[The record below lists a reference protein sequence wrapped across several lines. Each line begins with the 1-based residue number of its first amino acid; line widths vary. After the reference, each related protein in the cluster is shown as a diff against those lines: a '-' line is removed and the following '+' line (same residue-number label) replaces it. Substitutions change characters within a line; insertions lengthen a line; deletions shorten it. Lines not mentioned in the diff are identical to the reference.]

1 MRVAGIYK
9 TTCVTDKTLIAH
21 VARLWVMK
29 PSIQRPCHLCHLIVR
44 DILKHLECDC
54 NYTRP
59 IVNWFLAYIHS
70 NIGIDT
76 FVEFAF
82 CSKEALVTKMLTIS
96 LESEVSAEQHAF
108 IANSC
113 FVDKRIKFYS
123 QNTNLLPSKPKS
135 SFRHLKQ
142 GIQEFHR
149 KYVLVPADKAANNVV
164 VVCRLHYVNTLKQE
178 LDGTRAYLETDTD
191 EVSVVNAHLNDLPVK
206 FSVYVNEGQDK
217 LPTMYWLPKLHKRP
231 YKARFIANSSSCTTT
246 ELSKLLTSCLTAIK
260 SHVIRYCET
269 VYETSNKNW
278 FWSIKNS
285 GEVLSKLKCRG
296 FRATSLSTYDF
307 STLYTTLPHNLI
319 KEKLLD
325 LIEWTFKRALKNY
338 GSLYL
343 ACNDR
348 KAFFTSSDQSRYTL
362 WSCQNV
368 CDALSYL
375 LDNIYIRFG
384 TKLYRQIVGIPMG
397 TNCAPLVAD
406 LFLYCYERDFMDSL
420 NHDNQADVIEAFNST
435 SRYLDDLLNI
445 DNPYFEGNVNQIYP
459 PELQL
464 NKANITDTEA
474 PFLDLHLSVANGF
487 VSSKIYDK
495 RDDFDFDI
503 VNFPFLDG
511 DVPRRASYGVYISQ
525 LIRFARVCNH
535 VTDFNARNK
544 CLTAKLLQQGYRYH
558 KLRKTFSKFYRRHY
572 ELISKYNVGLKTLLS
587 EGLSEP
593 EFYGD
598 LVYKFKKLKGIND
611 FSFQFRKIITRYR
624 RIGYNL
630 NVMRQSAC
638 LVFNP
643 IMVDNYAAFF
653 NCTPVGR
660 ASDSM
665 MAPT

>member
-1 MRVAGIYK
+1 M
-9 TTCVTDKTLIAH
+9 
-21 VARLWVMK
+21 
-29 PSIQRPCHLCHLIVR
+29 
-44 DILKHLECDC
+44 
-54 NYTRP
+54 
-59 IVNWFLAYIHS
+59 
-70 NIGIDT
+70 
-76 FVEFAF
+76 
-82 CSKEALVTKMLTIS
+82 
-96 LESEVSAEQHAF
+96 
-108 IANSC
+108 
-113 FVDKRIKFYS
+113 
-123 QNTNLLPSKPKS
+123 
-135 SFRHLKQ
+135 
-142 GIQEFHR
+142 
-149 KYVLVPADKAANNVV
+149 
-164 VVCRLHYVNTLKQE
+164 
-178 LDGTRAYLETDTD
+178 
-191 EVSVVNAHLNDLPVK
+191 
-206 FSVYVNEGQDK
+206 
-217 LPTMYWLPKLHKRP
+217 
-231 YKARFIANSSSCTTT
+231 
-246 ELSKLLTSCLTAIK
+246 
-260 SHVIRYCET
+260 
-269 VYETSNKNW
+269 
-278 FWSIKNS
+278 
-285 GEVLSKLKCRG
+285 
-296 FRATSLSTYDF
+296 
-307 STLYTTLPHNLI
+307 
-319 KEKLLD
+319 
-325 LIEWTFKRALKNY
+325 
-338 GSLYL
+338 
-343 ACNDR
+343 ACNDRSDR

-406 LFLYCYERDFMDSL
+406 LFYTATKEISWILLTMIIKL
-420 NHDNQADVIEAFNST
+420 ML
-435 SRYLDDLLNI
+435 SRLLIPHLGLNI
-445 DNPYFEGNVNQIYP
+445 DNPYFEGMGNQIYP

-464 NKANITDTEA
+464 KKANISDTEA

-598 LVYKFKKLKGIND
+598 LVYKFKKLIGVGD

-630 NVMRQSAC
+630 NVMLS
-638 LVFNP
+638 F
-643 IMVDNYAAFF
+643 
-653 NCTPVGR
+653 
-660 ASDSM
+660 
-665 MAPT
+665 

>member
-1 MRVAGIYK
+1 M
-9 TTCVTDKTLIAH
+9 
-21 VARLWVMK
+21 
-29 PSIQRPCHLCHLIVR
+29 
-44 DILKHLECDC
+44 
-54 NYTRP
+54 
-59 IVNWFLAYIHS
+59 
-70 NIGIDT
+70 
-76 FVEFAF
+76 
-82 CSKEALVTKMLTIS
+82 
-96 LESEVSAEQHAF
+96 
-108 IANSC
+108 
-113 FVDKRIKFYS
+113 
-123 QNTNLLPSKPKS
+123 
-135 SFRHLKQ
+135 
-142 GIQEFHR
+142 
-149 KYVLVPADKAANNVV
+149 
-164 VVCRLHYVNTLKQE
+164 
-178 LDGTRAYLETDTD
+178 
-191 EVSVVNAHLNDLPVK
+191 
-206 FSVYVNEGQDK
+206 
-217 LPTMYWLPKLHKRP
+217 
-231 YKARFIANSSSCTTT
+231 
-246 ELSKLLTSCLTAIK
+246 
-260 SHVIRYCET
+260 
-269 VYETSNKNW
+269 
-278 FWSIKNS
+278 
-285 GEVLSKLKCRG
+285 LSKLKCRG

-319 KEKLLD
+319 KRKTSGFDRVD
-325 LIEWTFKRALKNY
+325 LQKGIKTMVHFIWHVMTERL
-338 GSLYL
+338 
-343 ACNDR
+343 
-348 KAFFTSSDQSRYTL
+348 FFTSSDQSRYTL

-375 LDNIYIRFG
+375 LDNIYIKFG
-384 TKLYRQIVGIPMG
+384 TKLYRQIVGIPVG

-445 DNPYFEGNVNQIYP
+445 YIPYFEGNVNQIYP
-459 PELQL
+459 LQL
-464 NKANITDTEA
+464 NKANISDTEA

-511 DVPRRASYGVYISQ
+511 DVPRRASYGVYTSQ

-544 CLTAKLLQQGYRYH
+544 CLTAKLLQQDYRYH
-558 KLRKTFSKFYRRHY
+558 KIRKTFSKFYRRHY

-587 EGLSEP
+587 EGLSET

-598 LVYKFKKLKGIND
+598 LVYKFKKLTGIND

-643 IMVDNYAAFF
+643 IMVDNFF